1 MIYIVLF
8 IYYVF
13 LALLYD
19 VGRYRRY
26 RRLHFFVSLALM
38 ILVSGLRY
46 RVGSD
51 TVVYMDDFK
60 YYPDLFHLR
69 WNDFSDVRYE
79 PFWILLNVCCKTLC
93 NDFFLVQCV
102 ISMIHIVIWG
112 KFVKKV
118 CPTLCFSMVLF
129 YYMFEFTKQ
138 NMEVM
143 REAVALAFFL
153 LAILALDERKTW
165 KVMLYVITAF
175 LFHKFSLVVF
185 GLFFGFYLVYSLKK
199 IYVLPVIAF
208 FIIMPIVQRDWIY
221 TIIENILSLDT
232 IFTKGLIFYATSDQY
247 TMIEYNWKGVLVTF
261 LAIYI
266 YIFMVIRCKHI
277 FSEYIKISNNIFEST
292 IYFSAILIS
301 VKFSFMIF
309 YRLYDYFQ
317 SFTSLL
323 VIICFMECVKKMD
336 VKQRIVLCFFSLL
349 IPVYFCYK
357 SYAVPFANNP
367 NATQRY
373 MIYYP
378 YSSVFYPK
386 EDLRRE
392 LLIFNYKL

>member
-1 MIYIVLF
+1 
-8 IYYVF
+8 
-13 LALLYD
+13 
-19 VGRYRRY
+19 
-26 RRLHFFVSLALM
+26 M

-129 YYMFEFTKQ
+129 YYMFEYTKQ

-175 LFHKFSLVVF
+175 LFHKFSLV
-185 GLFFGFYLVYSLKK
+185 
-199 IYVLPVIAF
+199 VLPVIAF

-378 YSSVFYPK
+378 YSFVFYPK